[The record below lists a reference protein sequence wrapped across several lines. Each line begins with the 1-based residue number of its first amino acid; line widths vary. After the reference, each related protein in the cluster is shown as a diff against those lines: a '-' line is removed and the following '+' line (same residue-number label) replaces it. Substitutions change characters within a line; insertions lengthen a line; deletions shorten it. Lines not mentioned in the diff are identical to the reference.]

1 MTRLCIVGGALQGME
16 AVFLASKAGY
26 ETVVIDRRRDA
37 PALSLC
43 DEPMVTDPVADPDSA
58 AGIISGC
65 DAVLPACEEID
76 LLESLSTICRSTGT
90 PLLFDLDSYRV
101 SSSKLESNRVMESVG
116 APLPRPWPECGFP
129 VIVKPSG
136 FSGSVGVSV
145 AGDES
150 ELAAGLDVVRG
161 LGDEPVVQ
169 EFVHGKSVSIEV
181 IGNGDDALAYVTT
194 EVVLDHNY
202 DCKMVLCT
210 PDILTDEDDG
220 EFASIGEKV
229 ARGIGLRALMDVE
242 AILTANGLRV
252 LEIDARIPSQTPAAI
267 WAATGINLVREL
279 VEITLGRGL
288 GERSG
293 DRPIR
298 SSAYFHLVYS
308 HGVLST
314 CGEKEFSHVERP
326 HMANGLFGTDEAI
339 TDYEP
344 GRDEWRGTFIVRGG
358 SRIDVLSR
366 FDETVFKIMEVCG
379 ATRFVNRSPEVI

>member
-1 MTRLCIVGGALQGME
+1 MSVLPR
-16 AVFLASKAGY
+16 Y
-26 ETVVIDRRRDA
+26 
-37 PALSLC
+37 LSLVHGNTSS
-43 DEPMVTDPVADPDSA
+43 PMVFPSPDLRMTV
-58 AGIISGC
+58 GSGGGLNWLFTMHITHSRLR
-65 DAVLPACEEID
+65 ASVKP
-76 LLESLSTICRSTGT
+76 SLSTGMLADERT
-90 PLLFDLDSYRV
+90 LA
-101 SSSKLESNRVMESVG
+101 SSSR
-116 APLPRPWPECGFP
+116 
-129 VIVKPSG
+129 
-136 FSGSVGVSV
+136 
-145 AGDES
+145 
-150 ELAAGLDVVRG
+150 
-161 LGDEPVVQ
+161 
-169 EFVHGKSVSIEV
+169 
-181 IGNGDDALAYVTT
+181 
-194 EVVLDHNY
+194 
-202 DCKMVLCT
+202 
-210 PDILTDEDDG
+210 
-220 EFASIGEKV
+220 
-229 ARGIGLRALMDVE
+229 
-242 AILTANGLRV
+242 
-252 LEIDARIPSQTPAAI
+252 RIPSQTPAAI